1 MKSDHIMTSNQSG
14 KRALT
19 GTERNRTW
27 RERNADRN
35 KQLAFFL
42 PRTAHEL
49 VQQAG
54 EKSGL
59 SMAGLML
66 ACLEFLGDTDGQRL
80 QELAAANGKLHG
92 FRVQIEDPASG
103 KVTRVRA
110 GRYRK
115 GAVHE

>member
-1 MKSDHIMTSNQSG
+1 MTSTNSR
-14 KRALT
+14 KRSLT
-19 GTERNRTW
+19 KTEINRAW

-35 KQLAFFL
+35 KQLAFVI
-42 PRTAHEL
+42 PRTAHQV

-66 ACLEFLGDTDGQRL
+66 ACLDFLSDTDGQRL
-80 QELAAANGKLHG
+80 RELAAAHAKLHG
-92 FRVQIEDPASG
+92 LRVRTEDP
-103 KVTRVRA
+103 VTGQVSRVRA

-115 GAVHE
+115 AAPDE